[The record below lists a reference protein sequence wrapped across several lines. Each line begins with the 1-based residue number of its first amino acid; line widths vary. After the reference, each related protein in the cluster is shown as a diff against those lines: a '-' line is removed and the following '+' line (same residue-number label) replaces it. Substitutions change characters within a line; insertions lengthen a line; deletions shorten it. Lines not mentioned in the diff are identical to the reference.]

1 MATDSTSA
9 ESGDATRVRGG
20 GFSTLELAVFALV
33 GITALTHLYAGVVEG
48 APPVLLAGVGFV
60 GGLLLYVRGT
70 RRRLLT
76 AAAIPYTAVQI
87 PLWYVVKQGSFTTV
101 GYLDKAVQL
110 LLVVL
115 LVVLVVRQRQS

>member
-1 MATDSTSA
+1 MATDSMSA
-9 ESGDATRVRGG
+9 ESGDANRARGS
-20 GFSTLELAVFALV
+20 GFSTLELAVLALV
-33 GITALTHLYAGVVEG
+33 GTTALTHLYAGVVEG

-60 GGLLLYVRGT
+60 GGFLLYVRGT